1 LSPQVKLENMVLE
14 PCGWTKPANELRA
27 AIENMLK
34 SVSENRESGRFF
46 QSCQIGSGD
55 EPEIRSA
62 WVL

>member
-1 LSPQVKLENMVLE
+1 MKVEILGTGCYNCIKLENL
-14 PCGWTKPANELRA
+14 
-27 AIENMLK
+27 IK